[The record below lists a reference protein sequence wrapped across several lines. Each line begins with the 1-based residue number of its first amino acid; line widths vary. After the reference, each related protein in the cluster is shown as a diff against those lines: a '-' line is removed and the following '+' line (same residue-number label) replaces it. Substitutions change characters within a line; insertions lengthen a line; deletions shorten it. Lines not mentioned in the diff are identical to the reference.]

1 MCFGLEKKTNFF
13 LLFRMS
19 VIFRENNAFEDAN
32 KESGLFCLVLGWD

>member
-1 MCFGLEKKTNFF
+1 MSKDLLWTWKNKKFNFF

-32 KESGLFCLVLGWD
+32 KESGIF